1 MIKTITILFIIGLVS
16 SQSSSKYCDLCTNH
30 IACGNSGNF
39 ASTCP
44 ADRKLAVLSESDM
57 NNILKAHNSL
67 RNKIAGGNVQV

>member
-1 MIKTITILFIIGLVS
+1 MIKMITILFLIGLIS
-16 SQSSSKYCDLCTNH
+16 GQNSSKYCNLCVNH

-44 ADRKLAVLSESDM
+44 ADRKLVVLSESDM

-67 RNKIAGGNVQV
+67 RNKIASGNVQV